1 MPKMKS
7 HSGTKKRFKVT
18 GSGKVTARKAGKR
31 HLNEHKS
38 SRVTRRLTGETVL
51 SKGEAAK
58 VKKPVSYT
66 HLTLPTNREV

>member
-38 SRVTRRLTGETVL
+38 SRFTRRLTGETVL

-58 VKKPVSYT
+58 VKKLLAGHPG
-66 HLTLPTNREV
+66 R

>member
-1 MPKMKS
+1 MTNMKIAS
-7 HSGTKKRFKVT
+7 RTNNRITDTRKL
-18 GSGKVTARKAGKR
+18 KVTARKAGKR

-58 VKKPVSYT
+58 VKKLLAGHPG
-66 HLTLPTNREV
+66 R

>member
-18 GSGKVTARKAGKR
+18 VSGKVTARKAGKR

-51 SKGEAAK
+51 SKGCLL
-58 VKKPVSYT
+58 YT
-66 HLTLPTNREV
+66 SPSPRD